1 MAVALYKFTVVSD
14 AALQDF
20 CIYRKEFNME
30 KQKSIAEIQNIFVI
44 EVGADI
50 AKKVSPDDR
59 KKLADAYMTLFSGF
73 TWVNWLNKYSLGRAW
88 QTALMQC
95 GAFVETKNKKNLA
108 AKYLDGVFA
117 SHKKYWSRVIMMHKD
132 SENKINPDIEMVK
145 QLRSQAEMAI
155 RNAMDVINMVL
166 ARYNEHTEE
175 LMVENVAGNAQANVA
190 IQQAQANAA
199 VQATVQSVPVEKE
212 SAEMVAQPQQLQQ
225 AQSQSLP
232 QVNAAAAIQM
242 PFAMPVNIAHP
253 IQMKNVQ
260 LAQVAKP
267 AQMVKPVRNQVA
279 QSAQVIQPVRLPQMA
294 KVAATQKK
302 TMPKVMPVMD
312 KKTVVQKPM
321 AVKPVVR
328 KPVAKKSVLK
338 KPMVQ
343 KPRLKKHVAQKTDAR
358 MALIVARKRVE
369 MKQAQMKM
377 TQQQTLKLWMLGQ
390 QYQNAA

>member
-1 MAVALYKFTVVSD
+1 
-14 AALQDF
+14 
-20 CIYRKEFNME
+20 ME

-108 AKYLDGVFA
+108 AKYLDNVFA

-132 SENKINPDIEMVK
+132 SENKINPEAETVK
-145 QLRSQAEMAI
+145 QLRSHAELAI
-155 RNAMDVINMVL
+155 RNAIDVINMVL

-175 LMVENVAGNAQANVA
+175 LTIENVAGNAKANVA
-190 IQQAQANAA
+190 IQQAQEN
-199 VQATVQSVPVEKE
+199 VATQSVLQSVSVEKGT
-212 SAEMVAQPQQLQQ
+212 AENVAWPQQLQP
-225 AQSQSLP
+225 AQMQMP
-232 QVNAAAAIQM
+232 QVNAAAIQM
-242 PFAMPVNIAHP
+242 PVAMPVKVAQP
-253 IQMKNVQ
+253 IQVKNVQ
-260 LAQVAKP
+260 LAQVVKS
-267 AQMVKPVRNQVA
+267 AQMPKPIRKQAVE
-279 QSAQVIQPVRLPQMA
+279 PVRLPQMA
-294 KVAATQKK
+294 KVAVAQKK
-302 TMPKVMPVMD
+302 SMPK
-312 KKTVVQKPM
+312 TV
-321 AVKPVVR
+321 AVKKPVVR
-328 KPVAKKSVLK
+328 KPVAKKLALK

-343 KPRLKKHVAQKTDAR
+343 KPRLHKTVTQKTDAR
-358 MALIVARKRVE
+358 IALIVARKRIE
-369 MKQAQMKM
+369 MKQVQMQM

>member
-14 AALQDF
+14 AALQGF

-30 KQKSIAEIQNIFVI
+30 KQKSVADIQNVFVI

-132 SENKINPDIEMVK
+132 SENKINPEAETVK

-155 RNAMDVINMVL
+155 RNAIDVINMVL

-175 LMVENVAGNAQANVA
+175 LMVENVAGNAQADVA

-199 VQATVQSVPVEKE
+199 AQATVQSVPVKKE
-212 SAEMVAQPQQLQQ
+212 SAEMVAQSQQLQQ

-242 PFAMPVNIAHP
+242 PFAMPVNIAQP

-267 AQMVKPVRNQVA
+267 AQKVKPIRKQAVK
-279 QSAQVIQPVRLPQMA
+279 PVRLPQMA
-294 KVAATQKK
+294 KVAVAQKK
-302 TMPKVMPVMD
+302 TMPKVMPVVD
-312 KKTVVQKPM
+312 KKSVVQKSM
-321 AVKPVVR
+321 GIKPVVR
-328 KPVAKKSVLK
+328 KPVAKNLVLK
-338 KPMVQ
+338 KSTVQ
-343 KPRLKKHVAQKTDAR
+343 KLRLQKPVAQKTDAR

-369 MKQAQMKM
+369 MKQAQMQM

>member
-1 MAVALYKFTVVSD
+1 
-14 AALQDF
+14 
-20 CIYRKEFNME
+20 ME
-30 KQKSIAEIQNIFVI
+30 KQKSVAEIQNVFVI

-50 AKKVSPDDR
+50 AKKVSPEDR
-59 KKLADAYMTLFSGF
+59 KKLADAYLTLFSGF

-175 LMVENVAGNAQANVA
+175 LKVENVAGNAQANVA
-190 IQQAQANAA
+190 VQQAQANAA
-199 VQATVQSVPVEKE
+199 AQATVQSVPVKKE
-212 SAEMVAQPQQLQQ
+212 SAEIVAQSQQLQQ

-232 QVNAAAAIQM
+232 QVQMPQVNAVAENQM
-242 PFAMPVNIAHP
+242 PFAMPVNIAQP

-267 AQMVKPVRNQVA
+267 AQMVKPIRKQAVK
-279 QSAQVIQPVRLPQMA
+279 PVRLPQMA
-294 KVAATQKK
+294 KVAVAQKK
-302 TMPKVMPVMD
+302 TMPKVMPVVD
-312 KKTVVQKPM
+312 KKSVVQKPM

-328 KPVAKKSVLK
+328 KPVVKKSVLK

-343 KPRLKKHVAQKTDAR
+343 KPRLRKPVAQKTDAR

-369 MKQAQMKM
+369 MRQAQMQM